1 MTGVQ
6 TCALPIYIITVDVAR
21 GIGGDYSAFLV
32 FDITTMPYKIVAKYR
47 NNEIK
52 PVLFP
57 SVIFQVCKEYN
68 NPYVLVEVQYEIQK
82 LEADLEFHKQ
92 KTRLIKNALDEKNK
106 TLETLMQGDAILR
119 KMSEQFRGKS
129 KGEHN
134 EN

>member
-1 MTGVQ
+1 M
-6 TCALPIYIITVDVAR
+6 
-21 GIGGDYSAFLV
+21 SA
-32 FDITTMPYKIVAKYR
+32 DR
-47 NNEIK
+47 NRRKLISNEHEMIE
-52 PVLFP
+52 
-57 SVIFQVCKEYN
+57 I
-68 NPYVLVEVQYEIQK
+68 QYEIQK

-92 KTRLIKNALDEKNK
+92 KTRLIKNALDDKNK

>member
-1 MTGVQ
+1 MT
-6 TCALPIYIITVDVAR
+6 ADR
-21 GIGGDYSAFLV
+21 NR
-32 FDITTMPYKIVAKYR
+32 AKLMS
-47 NNEIK
+47 NEHEMI
-52 PVLFP
+52 
-57 SVIFQVCKEYN
+57 
-68 NPYVLVEVQYEIQK
+68 EVQYEIQK

-119 KMSEQFRGKS
+119 KMSEQFRGKF